1 LAGTSTT
8 AVAQKE
14 VETHMGK
21 RSSGI
26 LITESLQAFER
37 IYNELHDEI
46 QPSGAIER
54 MYVEDTAWLT
64 FEIQRIRRIKGSL
77 LNTAF
82 RQGLENL
89 LKQLLSREDFENH
102 LDHEQAAEDF
112 ARRWFDE
119 KEVKAMVSELLDQF
133 QLDEAAIEA
142 EAFRLQ
148 AEELER
154 TERMLASAMAR
165 RDKDFFVIA
174 QFRETLAN
182 LLRQASTKILEHDDE
197 PQCVAATEHV
207 PVLVETTEDDY
218 PVLVAVGKERPAAEE
233 PSG

>member
-1 LAGTSTT
+1 
-8 AVAQKE
+8 
-14 VETHMGK
+14 MGK
-21 RSSGI
+21 RSSSI
-26 LITESLQAFER
+26 LITESLQVFER
-37 IYNELHDEI
+37 IYKELHDEI

-64 FEIQRIRRIKGSL
+64 FEIQRIRRIRASL

-82 RQGLENL
+82 RRALENL
-89 LKQLLSREDFENH
+89 LKQLLSREDFEDH
-102 LDHEQAAEDF
+102 LDHQQAAEDL

-119 KEVKAMVSELLDQF
+119 KEVKAFVSELLARF

-165 RDKDFFVIA
+165 RDKDFIVIA
-174 QFRETLAN
+174 QFRETLAT
-182 LLRQASTKILEHDDE
+182 LLRQSSTKILEQDDG
-197 PQCVAATEHV
+197 PQCVAATDDV
-207 PVLVETTEDDY
+207 PELVEATMDDDVPELIT
-218 PVLVAVGKERPAAEE
+218 PVKRAG
-233 PSG
+233 